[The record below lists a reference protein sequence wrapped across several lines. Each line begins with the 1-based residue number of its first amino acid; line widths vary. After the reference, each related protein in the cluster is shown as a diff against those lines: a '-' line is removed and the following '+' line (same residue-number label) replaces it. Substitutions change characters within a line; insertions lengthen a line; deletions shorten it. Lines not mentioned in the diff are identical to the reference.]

1 MEWYWQ
7 CLLLPLLYKTGA
19 VLACAMSAMLTW
31 SEVGTGGVWMAAS
44 RVQSRDGVVLQ
55 CLLLPLLYQ
64 TGAVLTCGMSAM
76 LTRSEVGTRHVY
88 SPWME
93 WYWQCLL
100 LPLLHK
106 TGALLA
112 CGMSA
117 MLTWSEVGTCTG
129 DVWMAASRVQ
139 SLDGVVLAVS
149 PPPPPLQDGG
159 RARLCHV
166 CHAHLVRG
174 RYSSRVQ
181 SLDGVVVV
189 IIEHFLR

>member
-1 MEWYWQ
+1 MWSKNTQEVSGWLRHVYSPWMEWYWQ

-55 CLLLPLLYQ
+55 CLLLPLLYK

-76 LTRSEVGTRHVY
+76 LTWSEVGTRHVY

-100 LPLLHK
+100 LP
-106 TGALLA
+106 
-112 CGMSA
+112 
-117 MLTWSEVGTCTG
+117 
-129 DVWMAASRVQ
+129 
-139 SLDGVVLAVS
+139 
-149 PPPPPLQDGG
+149 PPLQDGG
-159 RARLCHV
+159 PARLCHV
-166 CHAHLVRG
+166 RHAHLVRG
-174 RYSSRVQ
+174 RYRRC
-181 SLDGVVVV
+181 LDGWLTCTVPGWSGTGSVSSSPSSTRWGPCSPVPC
-189 IIEHFLR
+189 LPCSPGQR